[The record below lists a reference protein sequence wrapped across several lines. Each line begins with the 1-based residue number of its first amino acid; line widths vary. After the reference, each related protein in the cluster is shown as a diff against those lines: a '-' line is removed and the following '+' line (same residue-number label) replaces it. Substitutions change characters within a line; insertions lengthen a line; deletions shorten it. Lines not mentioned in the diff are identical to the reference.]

1 MKKWTIIMLVIAILL
16 FGSVIGFNLFKQKM
30 IAQYLAS
37 QPAPTFPVT
46 AEVIRP
52 QTWVPTLRS
61 IGFIEPNQGVDVSN
75 ETDGKITK
83 IHFESGQSVKA
94 GDVLVELDSS
104 VEQANLRS
112 ANGRLPAIK
121 AQYDRMRKLYQDGS
135 VSKGQLDTA
144 DADYQSLQADIEALE
159 ATIAR
164 RTIRAPF
171 SGIVGIRNVYL
182 GQYLQAGSDITRLED
197 IGVMRIRFTIS
208 QIQMSRVKV
217 GQPLRIFVDAYPDTP
232 FEGKISA
239 IEPAVN
245 YQSGVVQVQADIPN
259 NDGQLRAGMFAKVEI
274 ILPEQDAQIVI
285 PQTAINYT
293 LYGETVYVIEP
304 QQSDGEEPVKVAHQ
318 VTVKVGERVGSQAHI
333 LGGLLPGQEIVTS
346 GQVRLSN
353 GSQVRLV
360 DEATLAEPAQLPQ
373 L

>member
-1 MKKWTIIMLVIAILL
+1 MKKWTFVMLVIAFLL
-16 FGSVIGFNLFKQKM
+16 FGSVIGFNLIKQKM

-46 AEVIRP
+46 AETITP
-52 QTWVPTLRS
+52 QSWVPTLRT

-75 ETDGKITK
+75 EIDGKITK
-83 IHFESGQSVKA
+83 IHFESGQSVNA

-104 VEQANLRS
+104 VEKANLRS

-121 AQYDRMRKLYQDGS
+121 AQYQRMSKLYKDGS
-135 VSKGQLDTA
+135 VSKGQLDSA
-144 DADYQSLQADIEALE
+144 EADYRSLEADIDALE
-159 ATIAR
+159 ATIAK

-171 SGIVGIRNVYL
+171 SGVVGIRNVYL
-182 GQYLQAGSDITRLED
+182 GQYLTAGTNITRLED
-197 IGVMRIRFTIS
+197 IGVMRIRSMIPQT
-208 QIQMSRVKV
+208 QLARVKV
-217 GQPLRIFVDAYPDTP
+217 GQPLRIYVDAYPETP

-259 NDGQLRAGMFAKVEI
+259 NDGQLRSGMFAKVEI
-274 ILPEQDAQIVI
+274 ILPEQKAQIVI
-285 PQTAINYT
+285 PAIAINYT

-304 QQSDGEEPVKVAHQ
+304 QQADVEEPVKVARQ
-318 VTVKVGERVGSQAHI
+318 VTVKVGERVRGKAHI
-333 LGGLLPGQEIVTS
+333 LAGLEPGQEIVTS

-360 DEATLAEPAQLPQ
+360 EEDTLSEPAQLPQ